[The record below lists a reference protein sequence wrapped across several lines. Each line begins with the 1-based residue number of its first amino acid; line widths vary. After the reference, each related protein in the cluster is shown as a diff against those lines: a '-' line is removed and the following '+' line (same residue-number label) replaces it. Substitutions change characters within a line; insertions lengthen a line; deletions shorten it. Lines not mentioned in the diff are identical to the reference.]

1 MFLEIEDLKNCIYNY
16 QIDQI
21 TDGDTSI
28 TLQAIAAAEQEVRSY
43 LAANNMREW
52 ADGRLRYDVEAIF
65 SATGNERNPL
75 ILSHTAT
82 IAKYYIIE
90 LCNADIIYE
99 IAKERYDRAVA
110 WFKDLA
116 KGTINLDTLPQLPE
130 DDGSGDGEDGENTYP
145 FVYGSRE
152 KFNHE

>member
-1 MFLEIEDLKNCIYNY
+1 MFLEIEDLKNSIYNY

-21 TDGDTSI
+21 TEGDINI

-52 ADGRLRYDVEAIF
+52 ADGRLRYDVDAIF
-65 SATGNERNPL
+65 SATGSDRNAL

-116 KGTINLDTLPQLPE
+116 KGIINLDTLPQLPE
-130 DDGSGDGEDGENTYP
+130 DDGSEDSETTYP

>member
-1 MFLEIEDLKNCIYNY
+1 MFLEIRDLENSIYNY

-21 TDGDTSI
+21 TEGDTDI

-43 LAANNMREW
+43 LVANNMREW

-65 SATGNERNPL
+65 SATGNDRNAL

-110 WFKDLA
+110 WLKDLA
-116 KGTINLDTLPQLPE
+116 KGTINLDTLPQLPA
-130 DDGSGDGEDGENTYP
+130 DGDQPGNGEESTYP
-145 FVYGSRE
+145 FFYGSRE

>member
-1 MFLEIEDLKNCIYNY
+1 MFLEIEDLENSIYNY

-21 TDGDTSI
+21 TDGDTNI

-43 LAANNMREW
+43 LAANNRREW
-52 ADGRLRYDVEAIF
+52 ADGRLRYDVDAIF
-65 SATGNERNPL
+65 SATGKERNAL

-82 IAKYYIIE
+82 ISKYYIIE

-99 IAKERYDRAVA
+99 IAKERYDRAVS
-110 WFKDLA
+110 WFKDLS
-116 KGTINLDTLPQLPE
+116 KGIINLDTLPQLPNE
-130 DDGSGDGEDGENTYP
+130 INNSNGDGTYP
-145 FVYGSRE
+145 FMYGSRE

>member
-1 MFLEIEDLKNCIYNY
+1 MFLEIEDLKNSIYNY

-21 TDGDTSI
+21 TEGDTNI
-28 TLQAIAAAEQEVRSY
+28 TLQAIAAAIEEVRSY
-43 LAANNMREW
+43 LSGNFKREW
-52 ADGRLRYDVEAIF
+52 KDGRLRYDVDAILN
-65 SATGNERNPL
+65 ATGNERNAL

-82 IAKYYIIE
+82 IAKWYIVE

-99 IAKERYDRAVA
+99 TAKERYDRAVA

-116 KGTINLDTLPQLPE
+116 KGNVNLSTLPTLN
-130 DDGSGDGEDGENTYP
+130 DDENENGEDTSP
-145 FVYGSRE
+145 WLYGSRR

>member
-1 MFLEIEDLKNCIYNY
+1 MFLEIEDLKNSIYNY

-21 TDGDTSI
+21 TEGDTNI
-28 TLQAIAAAEQEVRSY
+28 TLQAIAAAIEEVRSY
-43 LAANNMREW
+43 LSGNFKREW
-52 ADGRLRYDVEAIF
+52 KDGRLRYDVDAILN
-65 SATGNERNPL
+65 ATGDERNAL

-82 IAKYYIIE
+82 IAKWYIVE

-99 IAKERYDRAVA
+99 TAKERYDRAVA

-116 KGTINLDTLPQLPE
+116 KGNVNLSTLPTLN
-130 DDGSGDGEDGENTYP
+130 DDENENGEDTSP
-145 FVYGSRE
+145 WLYGSRR